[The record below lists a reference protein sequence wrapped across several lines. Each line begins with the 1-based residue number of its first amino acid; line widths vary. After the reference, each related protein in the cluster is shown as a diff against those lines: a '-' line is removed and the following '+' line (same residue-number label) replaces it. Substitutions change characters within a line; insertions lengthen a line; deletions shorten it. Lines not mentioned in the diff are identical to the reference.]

1 MMRTSTVP
9 LIALLLGVGAI
20 GAISLPEDRTHSNI
34 GSAAVILLLLAA
46 FAFLYRRS
54 ERARA
59 AAQRLARVNDR
70 LLVMS
75 RREALTD
82 SLTGLGSRRSMIDD
96 LGARLSRAV
105 GNDRLVLA
113 LYDLDG
119 FKQYNDTFGH
129 PAGDALLALLSERLE
144 RALGRDGSAYR
155 MGGDEF
161 CVISSAGAHDF
172 DALIRRSAA
181 ALHEENEVFEIAC
194 SYGVAYLPSEAAG
207 VSEAL
212 RLADQRMYAQKSEL
226 ASTSRQSADVLL
238 QVLHERGGDLDD
250 HVAGVVALAE
260 LTARRLGLEEREVR
274 QIALAAELHDV
285 GKVAIPQTILD
296 KPGPLD
302 DDEMAFIRRHTEI
315 GERIVRAAPELSHTA
330 ELVRSCHERVD
341 GTGYP
346 DRIGGD
352 AIPLGA
358 RIVAVCDAFDAMVSE
373 RPYAKSVPTADA
385 LAELRRCAGTQFDST
400 VVGAVCDLVVERDQ
414 PALSIAVY

>member
-1 MMRTSTVP
+1 
-9 LIALLLGVGAI
+9 
-20 GAISLPEDRTHSNI
+20 
-34 GSAAVILLLLAA
+34 
-46 FAFLYRRS
+46 
-54 ERARA
+54 
-59 AAQRLARVNDR
+59 
-70 LLVMS
+70 MS

-82 SLTGLGSRRSMIDD
+82 SLTGLGSRRSLIDD

-129 PAGDALLALLSERLE
+129 PAGDSLLAMLSERLE

-181 ALHEENEVFEIAC
+181 ALHEKNEIFEIAC

-238 QVLHERGGDLDD
+238 QVLHERDAYLDD
-250 HVAGVVALAE
+250 HVAGVVALTE

-285 GKVAIPQTILD
+285 GKVAIPQAILD

-302 DDEMAFIRRHTEI
+302 DDELAFIRRHTEI
-315 GERIVRAAPELSHTA
+315 GERIVRAAPELSQTA

-400 VVGAVCDLVVERDQ
+400 VVEAVCDLVVERDQ
-414 PALSIAVY
+414 PALNIAVY